1 MGKAYIKN
9 KVKMNFPFFK
19 KKTHEGIGYDFNEE
33 SGVVRFEHNEKSS
46 GKDSVGMLEAFSAT
60 GVIPIYK
67 GLPRVEH
74 AYESDFLGYTDK
86 CPRCNTPTKQM
97 YSNFVWANQEAS
109 RLMSAPAGHFCTN
122 CPTVILDDAI
132 MRSGVNKAKYEYWG
146 VCGID
151 SGYSAKKDDINLFQ
165 TLNGEKPTYILSE
178 EGGLD
183 GILNSVHAPSGGT
196 YSDPTGS
203 VFGNSYMNS
212 SSLGSPSIVPKSQ
225 QAANK
230 KAKNKS
236 KNKQAKQSRKAN
248 RKK

>member
-1 MGKAYIKN
+1 
-9 KVKMNFPFFK
+9 MNFPFFK
-19 KKTHEGIGYDFNEE
+19 KKKQEEIGYDFDKET
-33 SGVVRFEHNEKSS
+33 GVVRFEHDEKTS

-60 GVIPIYK
+60 GDIPIYK
-67 GLPRVEH
+67 GKPPIEH

-86 CPRCNTPTKQM
+86 CPLCNTPTKQM

-109 RLMSAPAGHFCTN
+109 RLMSAPAGHFCTH
-122 CPTVILDDAI
+122 CPTVIIDDAI
-132 MRSGVNKAKYEYWG
+132 VKTGVNKAKYEYWG

-151 SGYSAKKDDINLFQ
+151 SGYSDKKDDINLFQ

-183 GILNSVHAPSGGT
+183 GILNSVHAPSEGMYQDSSGK
-196 YSDPTGS
+196 
-203 VFGNSYMNS
+203 VFGNSYS
-212 SSLGSPSIVPKSQ
+212 DSDTLGSSNAVAKSK
-225 QAANK
+225 QAINK